1 MKRSQSSIDQILEA
15 RIQVLAT
22 TLRPSTVRNYRVSIQ
37 SFLAYLHATFP
48 RPHQLSQ
55 LRRNPHVVGW
65 LRFLAQH
72 HPPLRN
78 ATRTEYLICFRRLL
92 RDLADD
98 YPLSP
103 DLIRSEDFPF
113 SDLYLPRP
121 LAPDDDQ
128 RLQKQLC
135 RSDTLEAHA
144 LRLMR
149 AAGLRIGECLDL
161 SADCLQWM
169 GDQQA
174 ALHVPLGKLHSERW
188 VPVDK
193 ETQHI
198 VRRML
203 AFPAL
208 APGPHRRGRPPS
220 NLEPRPQAFLLPR
233 YRTRRTW
240 DGILRRT
247 LADASRLAECTS
259 RVVPHRLRHTFATEM
274 VRLGVSLPALMQMLG
289 HKDIRMTLRYV
300 EVAQLD
306 LQREFHRAHQNTA
319 SLHPIPQ
326 LPLPLNPTSAPVRAD
341 LAAVRQAIAATRH
354 LFQLLRPQLESSAQT
369 KLRRLT
375 QRLFNIEHELD
386 HLTPK

>member
-22 TLRPSTVRNYRVSIQ
+22 TLRPHTVRNYRVSIH
-37 SFLAYLHATFP
+37 SFLSYLHATFP
-48 RPHQLSQ
+48 RLHQLSQ
-55 LRRNPHVVGW
+55 LRRNPHVLGW

-78 ATRTEYLICFRRLL
+78 TTRTQYLITVRRLL
-92 RDLADD
+92 CDLADD

-103 DLIRSEDFPF
+103 DLIRSQDFPLA
-113 SDLYLPRP
+113 DLYLPRP
-121 LAPDDDQ
+121 LSPDDDQ
-128 RLQKQLC
+128 RLQEQLC
-135 RSDTLEAHA
+135 RSDTLEVHA

-161 SADCLQWM
+161 SGDCLQLV
-169 GDQQA
+169 GEQQA

-188 VPVDK
+188 VPVDR

-198 VRRML
+198 VGRML
-203 AFPAL
+203 ELSAL
-208 APGPHRRGRPPS
+208 ASGPRGPVS
-220 NLEPRPQAFLLPR
+220 QAFMLPR
-233 YRTRRTW
+233 YRTRRSW
-240 DGILRRT
+240 EDILRRT
-247 LADASRLAECTS
+247 IADAARLAGCTS

-326 LPLPLNPTSAPVRAD
+326 LPLPLTATSVPVRAD
-341 LAAVRQAIAATRH
+341 LAAVRHAIAATRH
-354 LFQLLRPQLESSAQT
+354 LFQLLHPQLEPSAKT

-375 QRLFNIEHELD
+375 QRLLNIEHELD
-386 HLTPK
+386 HLTSK

>member
-1 MKRSQSSIDQILEA
+1 MLTWAWKLSGGEQIPLVINQKRYWLFLFRPTRRTQPCTSS
-15 RIQVLAT
+15 R
-22 TLRPSTVRNYRVSIQ
+22 
-37 SFLAYLHATFP
+37 SF
-48 RPHQLSQ
+48 
-55 LRRNPHVVGW
+55 NVGS
-65 LRFLAQH
+65 
-72 HPPLRN
+72 
-78 ATRTEYLICFRRLL
+78 RRLL

-289 HKDIRMTLRYV
+289 HKDIRMTLRYYLQLV
-300 EVAQLD
+300 NMCSEVC
-306 LQREFHRAHQNTA
+306 
-319 SLHPIPQ
+319 
-326 LPLPLNPTSAPVRAD
+326 
-341 LAAVRQAIAATRH
+341 
-354 LFQLLRPQLESSAQT
+354 
-369 KLRRLT
+369 
-375 QRLFNIEHELD
+375 
-386 HLTPK
+386 